1 MCPLYS
7 INGKFKVIDSVKEI
21 ETLAFYGQN
30 DINEIEL
37 SKNIEILA
45 SDFLLR
51 CSKITKY
58 RNTKFHKTN

>member
-1 MCPLYS
+1 MENNVLYRDDKTVLVCPLYS

-37 SKNIEILA
+37 SKN
-45 SDFLLR
+45 R
-51 CSKITKY
+51 KY
-58 RNTKFHKTN
+58 